1 MDKQRPI
8 AVIAGART
16 PLSKS
21 FTDLQNVSAVDL
33 GRSAVKEAIKRAGL
47 TAEEIDEVVVGNVA
61 GPPDAANIA
70 RVIALKSGVPIDKIA
85 HTVNRNCASGMESI
99 LAGWHAIESG
109 RAKIV
114 VAGGT
119 ESMSSIP
126 LLFSSEAAAIWM
138 KLARAKTISQRL
150 KTLASFRPRHFKP
163 VIGIELGLTDP
174 VSGLNMGE
182 TAEVLAKEFGLSRAQ
197 QDRFAMQSHQKAEA
211 AQVAC
216 FLSGEIVSVERR
228 PGDVVDKD
236 NGPRYGQSMQQLA
249 KLRPIFSSD
258 GTVTAGNSCPL
269 TDGAA
274 SLVLADPEHCGRFA
288 GNPLGYVTAYAIA
301 GCAPSRMGLGPVY
314 ATAKLLKQTGM
325 SLADFDLI
333 EINEAFAAQVLA
345 CQKAFASRAFAE
357 SELSMTTAL
366 GEIPTDRLNV
376 HGGAIALGHP
386 VGTTGTRMILTL
398 LRSLKASG
406 KELGLATLCV
416 GGGQGVAM
424 VVQPNLGERKR
435 RGD

>member
-1 MDKQRPI
+1 MAKQRPI

-16 PLSKS
+16 PFIKS

-33 GRSAVKEAIKRAGL
+33 GRTALLGAVQRAGL
-47 TAEEIDEVVVGNVA
+47 TPEEIDEVVIGNVA
-61 GPPDAANIA
+61 GPPDAANVA
-70 RVIALKSGVPIDKIA
+70 RVIALKSGIPIDKIA

-99 LAGWHAIESG
+99 IAGWQAIESG
-109 RAKIV
+109 RAEIV
-114 VAGGT
+114 VAGGS
-119 ESMSSIP
+119 ESMSGIP
-126 LLFSSEAAAIWM
+126 LLYSSEAAAAWM
-138 KLARAKTISQRL
+138 KLGRSKTVVQRL
-150 KTLASFRPRHFKP
+150 RSLTSFRPRHFKP
-163 VIGIELGLTDP
+163 IIGIELGLTDP

-182 TAEVLAKEFGLSRAQ
+182 TAELLAHEFGVSRAQ
-197 QDRFAMQSHQKAEA
+197 QDRFAMQSHHKAEA

-216 FLSGEIVSVERR
+216 FLSGEIAAVERG
-228 PGDVVDKD
+228 PADLVDKD

-249 KLRPIFSSD
+249 KLRPLFSSD

-274 SLVLADPEHCGRFA
+274 AVVLADPEHCGRFA
-288 GNPLGYVTAYAIA
+288 GSPQGYVTAYAIA

-325 SLADFDLI
+325 SLSDFDLF

-357 SELSMTTAL
+357 RELSMSTAL

-386 VGTTGTRMILTL
+386 VGSTGTRMILTL

-406 KELGLATLCV
+406 KRLGLATLCV

-424 VVQPNLGERKR
+424 VVQSNLGE
-435 RGD
+435 

>member
-1 MDKQRPI
+1 MEKQRPI

-16 PLSKS
+16 PLSKA
-21 FTDLQNVSAVDL
+21 FTELQDVSAVEL
-33 GRSAVKEAIKRAGL
+33 GRIALLGALTRAGVS
-47 TAEEIDEVVVGNVA
+47 AEEIDEVVMGNVS

-99 LAGWHAIESG
+99 LAGWQAIASG

-119 ESMSSIP
+119 ESMSDVP
-126 LLFSSEAAAIWM
+126 LLWGSEAAAVWM
-138 KLARAKTISQRL
+138 RLARAKTISQRL

-163 VIGIELGLTDP
+163 VVGIELGLTDP

-182 TAEVLAKEFGLSRAQ
+182 TAEVLAKEFGLSREQ
-197 QDRFAMQSHQKAEA
+197 QDRFAMESHQKAEA

-216 FLSGEIVSVERR
+216 FLSGEIAAVER
-228 PGDVVDKD
+228 PGGKVIAKD
-236 NGPRYGQSMQQLA
+236 NGPRSGQSMEQLA
-249 KLRPIFSSD
+249 KLRPIFEKD

-274 SLVLADPEHCGRFA
+274 SLVLTDPENCSRFA
-288 GNPLGYVTAYAIA
+288 AGPLGYVTAYAIA

-314 ATAKLLKQTGM
+314 ATAKLLKQTGLT
-325 SLADFDLI
+325 LADFDLL

-345 CQKAFASRAFAE
+345 CEKAFASRAFAE
-357 SELSMTTAL
+357 KELSMDAAL
-366 GEIPTDRLNV
+366 GEIPPDRLNV

-386 VGTTGTRMILTL
+386 VGTTGTRMVLTL
-398 LRSLKASG
+398 LRSLKAAG
-406 KELGLATLCV
+406 KHLGLATLCV

-424 VVQPNLGERKR
+424 VVQPNLSE
-435 RGD
+435 